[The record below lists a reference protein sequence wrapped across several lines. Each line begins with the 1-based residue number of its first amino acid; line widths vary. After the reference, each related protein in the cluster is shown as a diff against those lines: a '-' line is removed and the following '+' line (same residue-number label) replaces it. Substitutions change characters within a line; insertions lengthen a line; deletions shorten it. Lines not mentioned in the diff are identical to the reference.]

1 MLEPVVRQKKVI
13 MVVYMEATHLTEA
26 TRRAERREREWG
38 ETETG
43 DREGRL
49 RDRREREIE
58 RNRGE
63 GNGAGRRETTSFS
76 RRTLSDLHPIVS

>member
-1 MLEPVVRQKKVI
+1 MFDQSSGGFSLLLEPVVRQKKVI

-43 DREGRL
+43 IDKGRDRGQGGETERL
-49 RDRREREIE
+49 R
-58 RNRGE
+58 
-63 GNGAGRRETTSFS
+63 GR
-76 RRTLSDLHPIVS
+76 